1 MRKRRE
7 SVTSIVT
14 FQNNRFLK
22 YIENKPNRT
31 RHFRFHFN
39 LKDSN
44 YENIKINPESF
55 KYNNNKDNDLYS
67 SKYKA
72 KIKSK
77 ENNEKIKK
85 KENQKKKLETIDLL
99 EKNTKNINDWNILLN
114 YPNKCICNNKK
125 EFKFL
130 EEKSFGN
137 EPNDN
142 LPEFPVVLVD
152 LNDNQIKKFFGERAL
167 ISGRNKNSLSA
178 KKNSPKFTLNSL
190 STEDS
195 KRNKNSQKRFLTDS
209 SKNMDLS
216 KKNSYSHN
224 IRPVSM
230 YSNRNPEETF
240 YFSNAFSDYYN
251 EDLKSFSEKMP
262 ILKPK
267 VKTSNKRLKKE
278 LIKQRI
284 KSLMEEKILNNI
296 YEKDNL
302 KLKKQDLIIAGDRK
316 NAKPLLKSIFYQQN
330 PELEIEEKKK
340 VKNYY
345 KTMKPYGNKEGNIDY
360 TKNER
365 WNPSKEIKNLREQSK
380 NKKQYNSV
388 GTSMDNSDFMN
399 NKNGNHFKKKNKL
412 ILSYYDKDDPDIKFF
427 DYLIKKY
434 NNKIYNIHNTDNND
448 SDNDIVKE
456 NLFLSNFKNKKVNT
470 NIKTEYINKKISKFP
485 IVLEQYK
492 KYNKTSVENNKEEK

>member
-1 MRKRRE
+1 
-7 SVTSIVT
+7 
-14 FQNNRFLK
+14 
-22 YIENKPNRT
+22 
-31 RHFRFHFN
+31 
-39 LKDSN
+39 
-44 YENIKINPESF
+44 
-55 KYNNNKDNDLYS
+55 
-67 SKYKA
+67 
-72 KIKSK
+72 
-77 ENNEKIKK
+77 
-85 KENQKKKLETIDLL
+85 
-99 EKNTKNINDWNILLN
+99 
-114 YPNKCICNNKK
+114 
-125 EFKFL
+125 
-130 EEKSFGN
+130 
-137 EPNDN
+137 
-142 LPEFPVVLVD
+142 
-152 LNDNQIKKFFGERAL
+152 
-167 ISGRNKNSLSA
+167 
-178 KKNSPKFTLNSL
+178 
-190 STEDS
+190 
-195 KRNKNSQKRFLTDS
+195 
-209 SKNMDLS
+209 
-216 KKNSYSHN
+216 
-224 IRPVSM
+224 M